1 MKTFEDY
8 FKESATYY
16 SPDNHAFK
24 KAVEKAFNDQAKK
37 IEGLELDIK
46 NHKTAFGHVS
56 KMIKSLNELVE
67 GQQLHKTHEF
77 LRD

>member
-24 KAVEKAFNDQAKK
+24 KA
-37 IEGLELDIK
+37 
-46 NHKTAFGHVS
+46 
-56 KMIKSLNELVE
+56 LVWIWN
-67 GQQLHKTHEF
+67 F
-77 LRD
+77 DRC

>member
-24 KAVEKAFNDQAKK
+24 KAVEKEKPHAHHLSQF
-37 IEGLELDIK
+37 I
-46 NHKTAFGHVS
+46 
-56 KMIKSLNELVE
+56 
-67 GQQLHKTHEF
+67 
-77 LRD
+77 